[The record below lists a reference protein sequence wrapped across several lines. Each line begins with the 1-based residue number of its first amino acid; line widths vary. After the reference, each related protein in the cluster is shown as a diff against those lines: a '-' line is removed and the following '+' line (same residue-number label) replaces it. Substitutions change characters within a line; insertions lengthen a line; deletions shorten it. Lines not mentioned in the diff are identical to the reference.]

1 MRPFPKKAR
10 AMFEANELKVG
21 YGSIRVLH
29 GVSLSLGR
37 EPLAVI
43 GRNGMGKS
51 TLCQALC
58 GLLPIESGTVSL
70 DGQRLDGRRPHHVA
84 RAGIALVPQGRRLFA
99 SLTVAEH
106 LRLASR
112 PVAGGWDRDRVLATF
127 PRLSERLGHHGDAL
141 SGGEQQMLA
150 IARALLANPRVIVM
164 DEPTEG
170 LAPRMVEQ
178 VVILLKALVAEGRI
192 GVLLVEQNLRVALA
206 VADTVAVMVNG
217 CIEVRL
223 PAAELAADR
232 ALQERVL
239 GVGTAAREA

>member
-1 MRPFPKKAR
+1 ML
-10 AMFEANELKVG
+10 EAVDLQVS

-29 GVSLSLGR
+29 GVSLTVGA

-51 TLCQALC
+51 TLCHALC
-58 GLLPIESGTVSL
+58 GLLPLEAGSVTL
-70 DGQRLDGRRPHHVA
+70 DGQRLDGRRVHQVA

-106 LRLASR
+106 LRLAAR

-127 PRLSERLGHHGDAL
+127 PRLAERLSHHGDAL

-178 VVILLKALVAEGRI
+178 VVLLLKALVAEGRI
-192 GVLLVEQNLRVALA
+192 RLLLVEQNLRVALA

-217 CIEVRL
+217 VIERQL
-223 PAAELAADR
+223 PAAQLAADR
-232 ALQERVL
+232 GLQERLL
-239 GVGTAAREA
+239 GVGARD